1 MNKKEKLNHCKFS
14 NLWSYCGSTFSIW
27 LLRLEAGALKFLSW
41 LLFIL
46 FNFSL
51 AFALSLAHTLVH
63 THPHTHTSIHT
74 RSLLPLHS
82 SRSCA
87 TGFASTAIVLCHR
100 EQKAKGS
107 RVKVL
112 NEFFITRSS
121 LKYKFSSA
129 GVRKVGSV
137 RERVLV
143 CERERENE
151 REEREVESMGNE
163 IPAKRFSFKEFLSD
177 LQQKRKFLNF
187 LVLSY
192 FFTSISQLCMH
203 SCTCTHTGTH
213 TCTHTGTT
221 TSMHSCESEH
231 THSHTH

>member
-1 MNKKEKLNHCKFS
+1 M
-14 NLWSYCGSTFSIW
+14 LWNFYPGYFLSFSTFPW
-27 LLRLEAGALKFLSW
+27 LS
-41 LLFIL
+41 
-46 FNFSL
+46 
-51 AFALSLAHTLVH
+51 LSLAHTLVH
-63 THPHTHTSIHT
+63 MHPHTHTSIHT

-143 CERERENE
+143 CVRERERERGE
-151 REEREVESMGNE
+151 RGWEHGEWNSSKTVQFQRISFGFA
-163 IPAKRFSFKEFLSD
+163 AKKKIFKLFSAVLFLYFHFSALHALMHMHTHMHTNTHYHKHALLWKRTHTLTHTLENKKCGTLGAKD
-177 LQQKRKFLNF
+177 LGSYLSVSWIFL
-187 LVLSY
+187 Y
-192 FFTSISQLCMH
+192 FFPI
-203 SCTCTHTGTH
+203 
-213 TCTHTGTT
+213 
-221 TSMHSCESEH
+221 
-231 THSHTH
+231 